1 MKKELIYIRVPLSKE
16 VYQEVQ
22 ALAEATGRTVPRY
35 VRQVLRR
42 FLEYRRDA
50 VEPRDYFRLGGFEE
64 P

>member
-42 FLEYRRDA
+42 FLEYRGDA
-50 VEPRDYFRLGGFEE
+50 VEPRDYFRLSGFEE